1 MSQTPQEKWREL
13 MMTRLPD
20 FVSEFRRQGIEE
32 GLALGRAS
40 DILRILARRGI
51 AVDDASTERIIWCT
65 DLDTLGAW
73 LDRSLTAAQVT
84 DLFA

>member
-1 MSQTPQEKWREL
+1 

-40 DILRILARRGI
+40 DILRILARRDI

-65 DLDTLGAW
+65 DLDILGAW
-73 LDRSLTAAQVT
+73 LDRSLTAAQVS

>member
-1 MSQTPQEKWREL
+1 

-32 GLALGRAS
+32 GLAFGRAS
-40 DILRILARRGI
+40 DILQILSWRGI
-51 AVDDASTERIIWCT
+51 ALDDASIERIIWCT
-65 DLDTLGAW
+65 DLDTLRAW
-73 LDRSLTAAQVT
+73 LNRSLTARQVS